1 MRGRLFFIF
10 VVIFSLLASTGS
22 AQNQQK
28 PAEAPKIIAIKFHA
42 DWCGFCK
49 AMGST
54 FEELQAKFDTLPVLY
69 LVLDHTREY
78 NRKQSAYLAYALDL
92 ADVWA
97 EFGGKT
103 GFILLINAKTKQVVT
118 KLTHQQ
124 SLKEMGALLVEAVK
138 K

>member
-1 MRGRLFFIF
+1 MKGRIFIAA
-10 VVIFSLLASTGS
+10 IFSLLANSGL
-22 AQNQQK
+22 AQDQQK
-28 PAEAPKIIAIKFHA
+28 PTEAPKIIAIKFHA
-42 DWCGFCK
+42 DWCGYCK

-78 NRKQSAYLAYALDL
+78 NRKQSAYLAHALDL
-92 ADVWA
+92 VDVWA
-97 EFGGKT
+97 EYGGKT
-103 GFILLINAKTKQVVT
+103 GFILLIDAKTKQVIT

>member
-1 MRGRLFFIF
+1 MRGRLFFI
-10 VVIFSLLASTGS
+10 VVVVFSLLASTGS
-22 AQNQQK
+22 AQDQQK
-28 PAEAPKIIAIKFHA
+28 PTETAKIIAIKFHA

-97 EFGGKT
+97 EYGGKT

>member
-1 MRGRLFFIF
+1 MRGRLFFI
-10 VVIFSLLASTGS
+10 VVVVFSLLASTGS
-22 AQNQQK
+22 AQDQQK
-28 PAEAPKIIAIKFHA
+28 PTETAKIIAIKFHA

-97 EFGGKT
+97 EYGGKT
-103 GFILLINAKTKQVVT
+103 GFILLISAKTKQVVT